1 MEGNYMEDF
10 REKSYW
16 LKSAGEYIKRERLE
30 ENIKADICIIG
41 AGFTGLSTAIH
52 LKEKDPSLEVVI
64 VEAGIPGYGASG
76 RNGGFSMRLFGITME
91 LTALRYNKQRV
102 KEADDYMM
110 QAVDYLDE
118 MIHRYEI
125 DCDYQREGMI
135 TVATN
140 PQQLKHLEKEMKLA
154 EAAGLT
160 KLSWLDA
167 NETRELVNSPTYLG
181 ARFDEQCAILHPAK
195 LAWGLAQKAEQLGV
209 KIYERTRVVDVQLE
223 RSDVITEHGSIHA
236 EKILFAINAYSSFHK
251 KLNSKQMP
259 IYTYIV
265 ATEPLN
271 DQQLSDIGWQKRV
284 GIEDGRNLLHYYRM
298 TKDNRLIFGGSNAL
312 YYYGSPLNRDRSDET
327 FAALKE
333 TVLKTF
339 PQLKGIQFTHQW
351 GGPIS
356 ATLDLVPVI
365 GNLGPNILYSMGC
378 MGHGVSLTNY
388 NGLTLAELL
397 LGEQSERTEFFMIN
411 RRLTPLP
418 PEPLRYLTASS
429 ILQYL
434 RYEDRRGER
443 SSNTKG

>member
-1 MEGNYMEDF
+1 MQDF

-16 LKSAGEYIKRERLE
+16 LESAGEYTERAALVGDV
-30 ENIKADICIIG
+30 KADICIIG

-52 LKEKDPSLEVVI
+52 LKEKDPSLNVVL
-64 VEAGIPGYGASG
+64 VESGIAGYGASG

-91 LTALRYNKQRV
+91 ITALRYNKQKV

-110 QAVDYLDE
+110 QAVDYLDD
-118 MIHRYEI
+118 MIQRYGIE
-125 DCDYQREGMI
+125 CEYQREGMI

-140 PQQLKHLEKEMKLA
+140 PFQLKHLEKEMKLA
-154 EAAGLT
+154 TDAGLT
-160 KLSWLDA
+160 KLHWLDA
-167 NETRELVNSPTYLG
+167 DQTRELVNSPTYLG
-181 ARFDEQCAILHPAK
+181 ARFDEQCAILQPAK
-195 LAWGLAQKAEQLGV
+195 LAWGLAQKAEELGV
-209 KIYERTRVVDVQLE
+209 TLYERTKVIDVKLDQSE
-223 RSDVITEHGSIHA
+223 VITDRGSIRA
-236 EKILFAINAYSSFHK
+236 EKIVFATNAYSSFHK

-271 DQQLSDIGWQKRV
+271 EQQLSDIGWQKRV

-312 YYYGSPLNRDRSDET
+312 YYYGSPLDRDQSEITFET
-327 FAALKE
+327 LKQ

-339 PQLKGIQFTHQW
+339 PQLKGIKFTHQW

-365 GNLGPNILYSMGC
+365 GHLRPNILFSMGC
-378 MGHGVSLTNY
+378 MGHGVSMTNY

-397 LGEQSERTEFFMIN
+397 LGEKSERTEFFMIN
-411 RRLTPLP
+411 RRMTPLP
-418 PEPLRYLTASS
+418 PEPLRYLTAEG
-429 ILQYL
+429 ILKYL
-434 RYEDRRGER
+434 RYEDRKGER
-443 SSNTKG
+443 MGAR